1 MPANFEPK
9 QLKPKLDIVEKPEI
23 ECSDRILYASI
34 TVNVY
39 EFGKPSTFVHTR
51 GNVTR
56 IREYIQPWNW
66 GGGLEVEI
74 VVSKT

>member
-1 MPANFEPK
+1 MGGSTSIKPN
-9 QLKPKLDIVEKPEI
+9 LKI

-66 GGGLEVEI
+66 GGLEVEI